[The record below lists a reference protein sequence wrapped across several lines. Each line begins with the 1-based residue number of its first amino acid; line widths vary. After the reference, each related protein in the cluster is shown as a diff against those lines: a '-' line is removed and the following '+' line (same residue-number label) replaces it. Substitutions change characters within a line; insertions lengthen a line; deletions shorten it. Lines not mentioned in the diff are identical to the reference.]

1 MGPRLSKRGLFIFKS
16 GNILIVSKRRV
27 VVTGLGMVTPV
38 GNNVADTWDNVIN
51 GVSGIAP
58 ITHFDTSD
66 FPVRFGGSIRNFNAE
81 DYIPRKDLKKMDLFI
96 HYGMAAG
103 LQAVEDSGLE
113 ITEQN
118 ADRVGVAIGSGIGG
132 LPGIENGKEVILNSG
147 PRRLSPFFVPSNI
160 INMISG
166 NLSIRLGARGPNF
179 AIVTACT
186 SGTHN
191 IGDAARVIEYGDADV
206 MIAGGAEMAS
216 SPTALAGFANAR
228 ALSMRND
235 DPQAASRPWD
245 RDRDGFVLSDGAGV
259 VVLEEYEYARN
270 RGARMYA
277 EIAGYGMSG
286 DAYHMT
292 APSESGDGAIRCMQH
307 ALDNAALAP
316 SEIDYINAHGTSTPA
331 GDVIESNAIKKV
343 FGKHAGN
350 LAISSTKSMTGHLL
364 GAAGGIEVIFS
375 ILAMRDGI
383 APPTIN
389 LDNPDTECDLDY
401 IPHKARKMEI
411 NAVLSNSFGFG
422 GTNGTLVL
430 TRVS

>member
-1 MGPRLSKRGLFIFKS
+1 
-16 GNILIVSKRRV
+16 
-27 VVTGLGMVTPV
+27 MVTPV
-38 GNNVADTWDNVIN
+38 GNNVADSWKNIVN

-66 FPVRFGGSIRNFNAE
+66 FPVRFGGSIRDFNAE
-81 DYIPRKDLKKMDLFI
+81 DYIPRKELKKMDLFI

-103 LQAVEDSGLE
+103 LQAFTDSGLV
-113 ITEQN
+113 ITDQN
-118 ADRVGVAIGSGIGG
+118 AHRVGIAIGSGIGG
-132 LPGIENGKEVILNSG
+132 LPGIEHGKEIIMTQG
-147 PRRLSPFFVPSNI
+147 PRRISPFFVPSNI

-166 NLSIRLGARGPNF
+166 NLSIRLGAKGPNF

-186 SGTHN
+186 TGTHN
-191 IGDAARVIEYGDADV
+191 IGDAARIIEYGDADV

-216 SPTALAGFANAR
+216 SPTGLAGFANAR
-228 ALSMRND
+228 ALSTRND

-259 VVLEEYEYARN
+259 VVLEEYNHALE
-270 RGARMYA
+270 RGADIYA

-292 APSESGDGAIRCMQH
+292 APSESGEGAVRCMQN
-307 ALDNAALAP
+307 ALNNAGLDVT
-316 SEIDYINAHGTSTPA
+316 EVDYINAHGTSTPA
-331 GDVIESNAIKKV
+331 GDVIESNAIKQV
-343 FGKHAGN
+343 FGEHSRK

-364 GAAGGIEVIFS
+364 GAAGGIEAIFS
-375 ILAMRDGI
+375 VLAIRDGI

-401 IPHKARKMEI
+401 VPHTARKMEI
-411 NAVLSNSFGFG
+411 NVALSNSFGFG
-422 GTNGTLVL
+422 GTNGSIVL
-430 TRVS
+430 KRIN